1 MYIYLSAFVR
11 SAEDN
16 DLLLLFVGSTHLPN
30 HWRNLEPHRGG
41 GGSEESAEQH
51 HVCERAG
58 EQARRIVEWW
68 LLGDYTALCVSL
80 RTSWTENDGFVL
92 PCVGLHC
99 DQDDSAKGFMA
110 GCVCVCVCGV
120 QVST

>member
-1 MYIYLSAFVR
+1 MIYCCY
-11 SAEDN
+11 
-16 DLLLLFVGSTHLPN
+16 LLGVPTSQITGEIS
-30 HWRNLEPHRGG
+30 NLTV

>member
-1 MYIYLSAFVR
+1 MVFGRALNYLMC
-11 SAEDN
+11 
-16 DLLLLFVGSTHLPN
+16 
-30 HWRNLEPHRGG
+30 
-41 GGSEESAEQH
+41 
-51 HVCERAG
+51 VCVSKRVVAW
-58 EQARRIVEWW
+58 IVEWW